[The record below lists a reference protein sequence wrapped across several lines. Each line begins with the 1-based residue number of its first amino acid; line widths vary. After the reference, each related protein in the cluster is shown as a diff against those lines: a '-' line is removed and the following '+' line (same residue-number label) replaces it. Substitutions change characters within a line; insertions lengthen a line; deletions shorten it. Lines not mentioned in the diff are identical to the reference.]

1 VCWDEVLLV
10 RPDTLFG
17 PAVYTGLAASAEMSA
32 LRPLSA
38 RRRNSE
44 PPGLPCRGRPL
55 PDLSGNDR
63 VGERRPGE
71 WHAVCPGSRRKREAT
86 GRLSSINPV
95 GKVPVRRSGCY
106 LGRRQ
111 VASLDRRIS
120 TGTNPGRGSIM
131 LRMVLSGLLI
141 PLSVG
146 VLAAMEL
153 RTPPRA
159 AVTVV
164 QPLAETTVGIS
175 DSHGALAKADR
186 LEITYA
192 KSETP
197 TQPGLVDER
206 ISPSEATTIGSPE
219 APRIINRH
227 RHDPK
232 TKKVTTAALPKSKPK
247 TTDIKR
253 TAIPD
258 RSKAASDTEPCRLSA
273 FGGLRKALNST
284 GCEI

>member
-1 VCWDEVLLV
+1 
-10 RPDTLFG
+10 
-17 PAVYTGLAASAEMSA
+17 
-32 LRPLSA
+32 
-38 RRRNSE
+38 
-44 PPGLPCRGRPL
+44 
-55 PDLSGNDR
+55 
-63 VGERRPGE
+63 
-71 WHAVCPGSRRKREAT
+71 
-86 GRLSSINPV
+86 
-95 GKVPVRRSGCY
+95 
-106 LGRRQ
+106 
-111 VASLDRRIS
+111 
-120 TGTNPGRGSIM
+120 M
-131 LRMVLSGLLI
+131 LRMVLLGLLI
-141 PLSVG
+141 PLGVG

-153 RTPPRA
+153 RTPPRT

-164 QPLAETTVGIS
+164 QPLADTTVGIS

-227 RHDPK
+227 HPK
-232 TKKVTTAALPKSKPK
+232 TKKVTTAALPKSKPR

-273 FGGLRKALNST
+273 FGGLRKALNSS